1 MSKYILIVLLLV
13 SFTYG
18 CKSKKKVIPTTT
30 SNEYKERDELIQ
42 ALDSA
47 CCVFEGVEI
56 KTGLKLDIPSQK
68 INNLKAIFRIN
79 TDSVIW
85 ASITFSGLP
94 VGNALFTQD
103 SIKMLVRQPKK
114 LYYLGT
120 YDDINEQF
128 GLQLNYAFLQ
138 DFLYARPLEF
148 VNSEKMTLRTKDEY
162 YEFRNSGKS
171 TALGLDEVV
180 KTYRFSK
187 SDLTYK
193 SLEAE
198 SKKDTVTLHLKYE
211 KYVQVDNCFFPHT
224 ISMETKKAKKE
235 TKIVLDINKISVG
248 KQSEMP
254 FKLTDSYEPLQFGK

>member
-1 MSKYILIVLLLV
+1 MSKYIFIVILLAT
-13 SFTYG
+13 FAYG
-18 CKSKKKVIPTTT
+18 CKSKKKVLPTAI
-30 SNEYKERDELIQ
+30 SNEYRERDELIQ

-47 CCVFEGVEI
+47 CCDFEGVEI
-56 KTGLKLDIPSQK
+56 KTGLKLDMPTQK

-94 VGNALFTQD
+94 IGNALFTRD
-103 SIKMLVRQPKK
+103 SIKMLARQPKK
-114 LYYLGT
+114 IYYMGT
-120 YDDINEQF
+120 YKEINEQF
-128 GLQLNYAFLQ
+128 GLQLNYNFLQ

-148 VNSEKMTLRTKDEY
+148 VNSEKMTLRTKDDY
-162 YEFRNSGKS
+162 YEFRNTGNSG
-171 TALGLDEVV
+171 TLGLEEVT

-198 SKKDTVTLHLKYE
+198 SKKDTVTVKLKYE
-211 KYVQVDNCFFPHT
+211 KYEKIDNCFFPHT
-224 ISMETKKAKKE
+224 ISMYTKKAEKE
-235 TKIVLDINKISVG
+235 TKIVLDINKISIG
-248 KQSEMP
+248 RQLEMP